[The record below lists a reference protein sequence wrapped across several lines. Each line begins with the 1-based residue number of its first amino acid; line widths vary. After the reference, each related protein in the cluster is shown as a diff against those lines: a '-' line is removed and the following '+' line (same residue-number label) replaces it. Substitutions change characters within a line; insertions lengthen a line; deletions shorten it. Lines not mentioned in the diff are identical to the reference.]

1 MKFIQDYSD
10 LLEKEVADISFP
22 SEPKNLYE
30 PLSYF
35 LTLGGKRLRP
45 LLTILSGELFGEKK
59 ENLLPAA
66 TAIELFHNF
75 SLIHDDIMDNAP
87 LRRGKSTVH
96 EKWNPSIAILSGD
109 VLLVKAYQLLSFYS
123 PNTLSE
129 LFLVF
134 NKTAIEVCEGQQLDM
149 DFENKEIVTEEE
161 YIGMIRLKTA
171 VLLGCALE
179 FGAII
184 SNASSIDRKNIYD
197 FGLHLGLAFQ
207 IQDDILDL
215 FGDPLKVGKQVGGDI
230 LSNKKTLLSIVARSN
245 ANEEDIR
252 ELNRLVNEKNQDQ
265 KISQTQRIYDKLN
278 VKAICEKTMRTHH
291 ELAFR
296 ALNKIELQN
305 SKEKIKKLSDFIFFR
320 DY

>member
-10 LLEKEVADISFP
+10 LLEKEVAEISFP
-22 SEPKNLYE
+22 SEPRNLYE

-96 EKWNPSIAILSGD
+96 EKWSPSIAILSGD

-184 SNASSIDRKNIYD
+184 SNESSINRKNIYD

-215 FGDPLKVGKQVGGDI
+215 FGDPLKVGKQVGGDV

-245 ANEEDIR
+245 ANEEDLR

-265 KISQTQRIYDKLN
+265 KISQTRRIYDKLN
-278 VKAICEKTMRTHH
+278 VKAICEQTMRTHH
-291 ELAFR
+291 ELAFG

>member
-10 LLEKEVADISFP
+10 LLEKEVAEISFP

-109 VLLVKAYQLLSFYS
+109 VLLVKAYQLLSSYS

-184 SNASSIDRKNIYD
+184 SNASSINRNNIYD

-215 FGDPLKVGKQVGGDI
+215 FGDPLKVGKQVGGDV

-245 ANEEDIR
+245 VNEEDLR
-252 ELNRLVNEKNQDQ
+252 ELNLLVNEKNQDQ
-265 KISQTQRIYDKLN
+265 KISQTRRIYDKLN
-278 VKAICEKTMRTHH
+278 VKAICEQTMRTHH

>member
-10 LLEKEVADISFP
+10 LLEKEVAEISFP

-109 VLLVKAYQLLSFYS
+109 VLLVKAYQLLSSYS

-215 FGDPLKVGKQVGGDI
+215 FGDPLKVGKQVGGDV

-245 ANEEDIR
+245 ANEEDLR
-252 ELNRLVNEKNQDQ
+252 ELNRLVNEKNQNK
-265 KISQTQRIYDKLN
+265 KISQTRRIYEKLD
-278 VKAICEKTMRTHH
+278 VKAICEQTMRTHH
-291 ELAFR
+291 ELAFL